1 MHGSQAPDAIQL
13 HLIRRWRLLAFIV
26 KIDLIVQK
34 DTKVIPIEVKAEIN
48 TKSKSL
54 KTYIEKNPELK
65 GLRLSMLS
73 YEDQGW
79 MENKPLYAVNFAF

>member
-1 MHGSQAPDAIQL
+1 MCN
-13 HLIRRWRLLAFIV
+13 F
-26 KIDLIVQK
+26 IVQK
-34 DTKVIPIEVKAEIN
+34 DTKVIPIEVRAQIN

-73 YEDQGW
+73 YEDQSW